1 MRTARHAL
9 KNRRYLVS
17 ETTPAS
23 TEEPSLPPGQ
33 ITVSNQ
39 FAERIGPDGVQ
50 RWAAIIQSVAH
61 DSEGWTP
68 DKVEEL
74 LVERLDA
81 EGLAGPPVEMRS
93 LAEILAVHP
102 NNEFAFVDGMNKPLF
117 GPTPEPGFP
126 AHLDPEAKARPRYS

>member
-1 MRTARHAL
+1 M
-9 KNRRYLVS
+9 S
-17 ETTPAS
+17 DMTPAS
-23 TEEPSLPPGQ
+23 TEEPGLPPGQ
-33 ITVSNQ
+33 ITVSNA

-50 RWAAIIQSVAH
+50 RWAELIQSVAH

-117 GPTPEPGFP
+117 GPTPQPGESGH
-126 AHLDPEAKARPRYS
+126 ADPEAESRPNYS